1 MPKLII
7 SSTTWWITINKR
19 VIKDMIRIIG
29 LSSFV
34 RTKVVLSIMAIAL
47 LSIGCDDTTDTL
59 GSSLT
64 NSVDKFDVL
73 TDTFDVK
80 TSSYAVGAVV

>member
-1 MPKLII
+1 
-7 SSTTWWITINKR
+7 
-19 VIKDMIRIIG
+19 MIRIIG

-64 NSVDKFDVL
+64 NSVDKFD
-73 TDTFDVK
+73 TK
-80 TSSYAVGAVV
+80 TIVYPHLFTAIFIFNFIHRLFSGYYIQLLIN